1 MASLDVI
8 PPDLQTIIPPDLK
21 SQANTLDGKLLMVY
35 GPGSDPSRKYKRE
48 LGNALQYIRTNGA
61 TPDGLYELKQALFQN
76 NKILSPSSQ
85 IPGIA
90 AYQQEII
97 AKVNAKKA
105 AALAARKSSMAALNN
120 SSRPSGINSRPSRPS
135 GINSRR
141 VPGRRGGKSRK
152 TRQTKKSKKQK
163 KSKRTKRA

>member
-1 MASLDVI
+1 MASLDIV
-8 PPDLQTIIPPDLK
+8 PPDLQSIIPPNFK
-21 SQANTLDGKLLMVY
+21 TQANTLNGKLLMVY
-35 GPGSDPSRKYKRE
+35 GPGSDPSRKYKTE

-120 SSRPSGINSRPSRPS
+120 SRPSGINSRPSRPS

-141 VPGRRGGKSRK
+141 VPGRRGGKPRK
-152 TRQTKKSKKQK
+152 TKKSKKSK
-163 KSKRTKRA
+163 KSRASKRA